1 MAERAGANAATTKAA
16 PEFSSGAA
24 AIIMS
29 ELLWLGRW
37 RFFRWSLLPT
47 LRLWLPLSGCGRR
60 PTTLLLL
67 LLLLLSV
74 LALHSFSLALAARFV
89 RRSCRICRPAG
100 LNVCTVSPL
109 LPAGPTGT

>member
-1 MAERAGANAATTKAA
+1 M
-16 PEFSSGAA
+16 
-24 AIIMS
+24 MS
-29 ELLWLGRW
+29 ELLLLGRW

-47 LRLWLPLSGCGRR
+47 LRLRLRLPLSMPVTGSGRR

-89 RRSCRICRPAG
+89 RRSCTIWRPAG
-100 LNVCTVSPL
+100 LSIGTESSL
-109 LPAGPTGT
+109 WPARTTGI